1 MTRQSTGSAQNIRYS
16 ESMKRKSDTTM
27 QQHNN
32 SDGRSNS
39 CPQTGPNT
47 IYKRR
52 RRNYQNMI
60 PNGLMA
66 DPNSNGI
73 IRQGGGGGM
82 MMGTSH
88 NQMSATALQGSN
100 ALLANQAAILA
111 QLQNTLASQ
120 QTFLQ
125 QTQSPAM
132 NPVMGASNS
141 QALPDKYLA
150 FGQFMAS
157 SLSELNGVK
166 ALDLI
171 AKFTVEVVNALR
183 EQKSEGAANS
193 APVAVRSSPIAASSS
208 SMQEP
213 DQNHISNNNNH
224 NHMNNLNANTASNHL
239 QSNNI
244 GEDKYQAHQF

>member
-1 MTRQSTGSAQNIRYS
+1 
-16 ESMKRKSDTTM
+16 
-27 QQHNN
+27 
-32 SDGRSNS
+32 
-39 CPQTGPNT
+39 
-47 IYKRR
+47 
-52 RRNYQNMI
+52 
-60 PNGLMA
+60 MA

-73 IRQGGGGGM
+73 MRQGGGGGM

-132 NPVMGASNS
+132 NHVMGASNS

-183 EQKSEGAANS
+183 EQKSEAAASS

-213 DQNHISNNNNH
+213 DQNHISNNNNNH